1 MLLINQMVVAY
12 LTHMSSCEVGQ
23 ITKNRLQ
30 LANEC
35 VALFDSTMSHYNEVF
50 SQPHLLSMQ
59 QSVPKLSF
67 VSMQQKFLNCPT
79 C

>member
-12 LTHMSSCEVGQ
+12 LTHMSSYEVSQ

-30 LANEC
+30 LANEH
-35 VALFDSTMSHYNEVF
+35 VALFDCAMSHYNEVF
-50 SQPHLLSMQ
+50 SQPHFLLMQ

-67 VSMQQKFLNCPT
+67 MLMQQKFLNCPT